1 MDIQKRFQK
10 QLRTM
15 KRRWKSLEIIQVIVN
30 KLIKQLQID

>member
-1 MDIQKRFQK
+1 MDIQRRFQK
-10 QLRTM
+10 QLRKM